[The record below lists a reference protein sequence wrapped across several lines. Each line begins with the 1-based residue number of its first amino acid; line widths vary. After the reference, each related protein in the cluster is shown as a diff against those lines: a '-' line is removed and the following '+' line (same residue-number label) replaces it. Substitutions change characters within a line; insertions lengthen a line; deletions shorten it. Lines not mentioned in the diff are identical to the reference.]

1 MNKWCLDGHKKTY
14 EKFGI
19 SFDKEYYES
28 KIYTKGKEIILEG
41 VKKGIFRKEKKGGV
55 TVRLAKEKLKKKF
68 LLRPDGTSVY
78 ITQDIYLA
86 KLKLDKFKLTKSF
99 YVVGNEQEYH
109 FEVLFKILEKLGFN
123 SKGLKHLSHG
133 MVNLPAGKLKS
144 REGTKVD
151 GDDLIEKVQ
160 ELVKKELHKREK
172 LSKRELES
180 RSLKIAL
187 ASIKYFLLRIGIKKN
202 MVFNPEESIS
212 FEGETGPYLLYSFAR
227 ANSIVKK
234 IKSKNNKFKIEQLN
248 QSEIKLV
255 KKLSQFPEVVL
266 NAYNNLNPSLIAN
279 YSHQLSQIFN
289 EFYHS
294 SPVIGSEQEAF
305 RLKLVKSFKQVLEN
319 SLNLLGIETLEKM

>member
-1 MNKWCLDGHKKTY
+1 
-14 EKFGI
+14 
-19 SFDKEYYES
+19 
-28 KIYTKGKEIILEG
+28 
-41 VKKGIFRKEKKGGV
+41 
-55 TVRLAKEKLKKKF
+55 
-68 LLRPDGTSVY
+68 
-78 ITQDIYLA
+78 
-86 KLKLDKFKLTKSF
+86 
-99 YVVGNEQEYH
+99 
-109 FEVLFKILEKLGFN
+109 
-123 SKGLKHLSHG
+123 